1 MFFFSRK
8 KLKIPVWGISYFI
21 FSRDG
26 RKKIILTIFF
36 LSGGF
41 AFLNILILLFRRRR
55 RTVLY
60 IHQPP
65 TYLSCVY
72 LPRFIQPV
80 FVSIFLFLKNNLTA
94 AFDNF
99 CLPYDIHEMLFRF
112 TIEFDLLTMGG
123 KRKEEKMSGQIF
135 DFFFLCLKKLLLF
148 FYYLANVCCR
158 DVTHSSLSL

>member
-1 MFFFSRK
+1 MFFAEKTKNSGLRNF
-8 KLKIPVWGISYFI
+8 LFYI
-21 FSRDG
+21 FTWWKEKNYSHDFF
-26 RKKIILTIFF
+26 FF

-123 KRKEEKMSGQIF
+123 KRKEQKNVWANIWFPLFMFEKIIII
-135 DFFFLCLKKLLLF
+135 

>member
-1 MFFFSRK
+1 LRNFLFYIFTWWKEKNYSHDFF
-8 KLKIPVWGISYFI
+8 
-21 FSRDG
+21 
-26 RKKIILTIFF
+26 FF